1 MKDSIYMN
9 KVRTL
14 LQILYYGI
22 LAVVLLFVLLFETG
36 FLEDGL
42 LAAESARVEFVFL
55 TVMELLTVACIP
67 LALMLF
73 KFKKVEAQ
81 LKQRHEEALQVWGVL
96 RLFMLQGPL
105 VVNTVFYYLFLN
117 TSFGYMAIILFLS
130 MAFIR
135 PTKERC
141 DVEAFITEDVQES

>member
-42 LAAESARVEFVFL
+42 LAAESARVEFAFL
-55 TVMELLTVACIP
+55 TVMELMTVACIP

-73 KFKKVEAQ
+73 KFKKVEAH
-81 LKQRHEEALQVWGVL
+81 LKHRHEEALQKWGVL
-96 RLFMLQGPL
+96 RLFMLQAPL
-105 VVNTVFYYLFLN
+105 VVNTVLYYLFLN